1 MKHLKTPLAFLAAW
15 LSVLPGKSLATPA
28 DNSATNFSLDDL
40 DPVILRPLNRP
51 GDNLFASHSS
61 HSSHA
66 SHASHASGSG
76 GGYRAPYTPQPA
88 IPQQAPDSSSSLYGS
103 GAGRPTDPGR
113 AFQASPEPAQTAP
126 KLSLTEKRKLQ
137 IMRVQ
142 IALTSLGLY
151 QGVVDG
157 VLSSGTKESLK
168 MFQNLKGIETSGLMT
183 TETLNALGIPAV
195 Q

>member
-1 MKHLKTPLAFLAAW
+1 
-15 LSVLPGKSLATPA
+15 
-28 DNSATNFSLDDL
+28 
-40 DPVILRPLNRP
+40 
-51 GDNLFASHSS
+51 
-61 HSSHA
+61 
-66 SHASHASGSG
+66 
-76 GGYRAPYTPQPA
+76 
-88 IPQQAPDSSSSLYGS
+88 
-103 GAGRPTDPGR
+103 
-113 AFQASPEPAQTAP
+113 
-126 KLSLTEKRKLQ
+126 
-137 IMRVQ
+137 MRVQ